1 MDFRHADGS
10 STAVNK
16 EVAAMRS
23 AGAGLFGALLMVAPL
38 VAIPILAVV
47 GVPQF
52 APAVAPTPLDAV
64 DAELDSDL
72 SPDQDRRAVSSRPA
86 GRGSKTIAHS
96 TRSHL
101 NASSAHGRGEDLFG
115 EYPGEVADEPTPSD
129 DLENATG
136 SESGS
141 MAGLESA
148 HLELDPEADPVEV
161 HDSPS
166 RPGTAKSGAGR
177 SGHRPLPE
185 PRSRRGDAGNSRDAS
200 VPEVAR
206 VWTNQTPG
214 AALTGWEEDTDPVP
228 ANRSRAATRLAQ
240 ADAAADPVDVMAD
253 LGSDSP
259 APARAAP
266 RAPPSSQPPAKRS
279 APARDSGRAAP
290 PTRSPV
296 RSIPEEGTGAS
307 APLVEEFEAVL
318 DSAVELADASASN
331 ASALSTDLGNDAVDE
346 VDDRLGEVTRD
357 RLQRKFR
364 DPLGQA
370 SPTAT
375 PRAKSPAARQ
385 PARNVSPDAE
395 LGPSD
400 ADLAQATPLVERN
413 ARNNAAKNPAADE
426 QDSSDAS
433 LGTGDVET
441 EVLDEEATGAPADA
455 STDDL
460 GAELG
465 QLTWKQ
471 ANARLK
477 GWGIRKHNVDYNGE
491 TGRFTFRCLAPDPNF
506 TQVSQRFEA
515 EGDDPLSAVNAALV
529 QISDWYRQRTRRRA
543 E

>member
-1 MDFRHADGS
+1 
-10 STAVNK
+10 
-16 EVAAMRS
+16 
-23 AGAGLFGALLMVAPL
+23 MVAPL

-64 DAELDSDL
+64 DAELDADL
-72 SPDQDRRAVSSRPA
+72 SPDSDRRPASPKPA
-86 GRGSKTIAHS
+86 GRHAKATTRSS
-96 TRSHL
+96 RSHL
-101 NASSAHGRGEDLFG
+101 NAPSARGQAEDLFG
-115 EYPGEVADEPTPSD
+115 EYPGEVADEPSPSD
-129 DLENATG
+129 ALENEPDRP
-136 SESGS
+136 SES
-141 MAGLESA
+141 MARLEEA
-148 HLELDPEADPVEV
+148 NLELDPEADPVEV
-161 HDSPS
+161 HEPAERS
-166 RPGTAKSGAGR
+166 GAAKSGGTR
-177 SGHRPLPE
+177 PGHRPLPE
-185 PRSRRGDAGNSRDAS
+185 PRSRRGDAGGTRDTAA
-200 VPEVAR
+200 PEVAR

-214 AALTGWEEDTDPVP
+214 EALTGWEEDTDPVP

-240 ADAAADPVDVMAD
+240 AEAASDPVDVMAD
-253 LGSDSP
+253 LATDTP
-259 APARAAP
+259 APARATP

-331 ASALSTDLGNDAVDE
+331 ASALATNLGNDAADE

-370 SPTAT
+370 APAAP
-375 PRAKSPAARQ
+375 PRAKSPATRQ
-385 PARNVSPDAE
+385 PARNLSSDSE

-400 ADLAQATPLVERN
+400 ADLAQATPLVEQTPRN
-413 ARNNAAKNPAADE
+413 SAVRSPTAEE
-426 QDSSDAS
+426 QDASDAS
-433 LGTGDVET
+433 LEMGDVAAGE
-441 EVLDEEATGAPADA
+441 LGEEATDA
-455 STDDL
+455 SADVATDDL
-460 GAELG
+460 GSELG

-477 GWGIRKHNVDYNGE
+477 SWGIRKHNVDYNGE

-506 TQVSQRFEA
+506 AQVSQRFEA